1 MNNIEKSY
9 IMIKGSDFMKN
20 KHLLS
25 RGMATLTDLV
35 IILLP
40 ILVWDLIIFII
51 LAGMLPSTVMTFLD
65 KIIKYVIIVSFCVTC
80 PFITAL
86 FGKTL
91 GQMVY
96 DFRLLDNQGKP
107 AKKYMEG

>member
-1 MNNIEKSY
+1 MNNIKKSY
-9 IMIKGSDFMKN
+9 IMIKGSGFMKN

-25 RGMATLTDLV
+25 RIMASLTDLV

-65 KIIKYVIIVSFCVTC
+65 KIIKYVM
-80 PFITAL
+80 ITIYGIL
-86 FGKTL
+86 YILMKSGCI
-91 GQMVY
+91 
-96 DFRLLDNQGKP
+96 
-107 AKKYMEG
+107 